1 MANGKK
7 GRNGLMAVARDGL
20 ARTQAR
26 MDQGL
31 AGSTEQQIAAT
42 DQRMLV
48 AAQKQKDALE
58 EQLESAK
65 VRGWDTVKSH
75 AMGDLLIQSIHEG
88 YLWAINY
95 YGHKNEG
102 GWVDRNGDWL
112 QVAPQ
117 ILLGGLW
124 YAIEVYGARNKVP
137 KPFKRAK
144 MEAARLLMNLGF
156 SNLGRLLRSRWF
168 ERHRNSAGV
177 SVALREQLAKNAEL
191 TRELFEMKGRLDA
204 LSKIRPQ

>member
-1 MANGKK
+1 MASKK
-7 GRNGLMAVARDGL
+7 ARSGLMTAAREGL
-20 ARTQAR
+20 ARTQGR
-26 MDQGL
+26 MEQGL
-31 AGSTEQQIAAT
+31 LGSTEQQIAAT
-42 DQRMLV
+42 DQKMLMT
-48 AAQKQKDALE
+48 AQKQKDALA
-58 EQLESAK
+58 EQLDSAK
-65 VRGWDTVKSH
+65 VNGWDTVKSH
-75 AMGDLLIQSIHEG
+75 ALGDALVQAIHEG
-88 YLWAINY
+88 YLWAVNF

-117 ILLGGLW
+117 IVLGGLW

-156 SNLGRLLRSRWF
+156 SNLGRLVRSRWF
-168 ERHRNSAGV
+168 ERHRNSASV

-191 TRELFEMKGRLDA
+191 TRELTDMKGRLDA
-204 LSKIRPQ
+204 LAKIRPQ